1 MALSRL
7 VPRRSAGAARAL
19 QIRVRGFGDQ
29 FAEWEML
36 GALAGLA
43 RERDLEV
50 QVEWM
55 LDAGPSGEPASPHRS
70 AR

>member
-7 VPRRSAGAARAL
+7 VSRRSGSATRAL
-19 QIRVRGFGDQ
+19 QIRVRGLGDQ
-29 FAEWEML
+29 FAEWETL

-55 LDAGPSGEPASPHRS
+55 LDAGPGGEPAPPRRS